1 MKNKL
6 FLLLVILIALSSC
19 SKNDENIILPD
30 SEFSG
35 YEINVINYFKDVAL
49 GFEFGNVSRITRK
62 WNSEVNISIGGEPS
76 DELIN
81 ELEKIKTEINE
92 LATDGFKIN
101 IVNNS
106 SQSNYYIFFGSGS
119 DYAQLYPDQANLVDS
134 NWGLFSV
141 FFNNQNQLI
150 SGQMYVDI
158 NRANLAEQKH
168 LLREE
173 LTQSLGLAR
182 DSQKYPESIFQSAWT
197 TTTEYT
203 SMDSDL
209 IRLLYHPDMSIGLTE
224 DQVDVVLKEILYN
237 E

>member
-106 SQSNYYIFFGSGS
+106 SQSDYFIFFGNGS